1 MPLPVLL
8 RSQTDRQLLNTA
20 LDPATATAAELKAEV
35 AQLQGLPA
43 SCVTQVCWQGEE
55 LQGRQTLREAG
66 LSSSSSSSSSSA
78 SVQAAGCQLF
88 PNNWFQSSP
97 AKTYTKVLDITWPP
111 LRQADYAIS
120 IFWIA
125 AALAA
130 LATANTL
137 LSS

>member
-8 RSQTDRQLLNTA
+8 RSPTNRQLLNTA

-43 SCVTQVCWQGEE
+43 SCVTQVSWQGEE

-66 LSSSSSSSSSSA
+66 LSSSSSSSSA
-78 SVQAAGCQLF
+78 CVQAAGCQLF

-111 LRQADYAIS
+111 LRQADYALS
-120 IFWIA
+120 IAWLA

-130 LATANTL
+130 LAAANTL

>member
-20 LDPATATAAELKAEV
+20 LDPAISTAAELKAEV
-35 AQLQGLPA
+35 AQFQGLPA
-43 SCVTQVCWQGEE
+43 SCVTQVSWQGEE
-55 LQGRQTLREAG
+55 LQDRQTLREAG
-66 LSSSSSSSSSSA
+66 LSSCIA
-78 SVQAAGCQLF
+78 NVQAAGCQLF

-120 IFWIA
+120 IAWLA

-130 LATANTL
+130 LAAANTL
-137 LSS
+137 LGS